1 MLLSIFLQCSSSS
14 KTSTMVNITSKV
26 FYQYSVK
33 VMNPK
38 RRTSFYVHNM
48 TTTQKFLSKEETMD
62 VLCKELGSKV
72 EMVGF
77 LSPGHGLKGKHNVLN
92 SDSDLAQMY
101 EEYRL
106 KRCVIRLWCLCET
119 KDNAVAVDTK
129 KCGRESEE
137 GEPLSSAKRSTC
149 QQRMPAIEDIIDK
162 LHEKHEEFSIEKL
175 NAWGHMIHMGK
186 HASYDNPSDL
196 PYFKKCSKKSGS
208 AAQDNPPDLPYFKK
222 CSKKSGSAA
231 QPIVDQVVSSLSPA
245 KRVQLRSECID
256 QLSKL
261 HSLLEKG
268 GMPTE
273 QYNALQKA
281 IFY

>member
-14 KTSTMVNITSKV
+14 KTSTRVNITSKV

-77 LSPGHGLKGKHNVLN
+77 LSPGHGLKGKHNILN
-92 SDSDLAQMY
+92 SDSDLEQMY
-101 EEYRL
+101 EECRL

-129 KCGRESEE
+129 KRGRESEE

-149 QQRMPAIEDIIDK
+149 QQRMQAIEDIVDK
-162 LHEKHEEFSIEKL
+162 LREEHEGEFSIEKL
-175 NAWGHMIHMGK
+175 NAWAHMIHMGK
-186 HASYDNPSDL
+186 HASY
-196 PYFKKCSKKSGS
+196 
-208 AAQDNPPDLPYFKK
+208 DNPPDLPYFKK

-231 QPIVDQVVSSLSPA
+231 QPTVDQAVSSLSPA

-273 QYNALQKA
+273 QYNALQEA
-281 IFY
+281 IFTDIQNFQQK